1 MRGMPESQ
9 MSFPI
14 CDPGEYIPAD
24 HPIRDVKRFVD
35 SVLDTMSDEF
45 DAMYSNIGRKSIPP
59 ETLLKSCMLIAMYS
73 IRSERQFCEQLNY
86 NMLFRWFLD
95 MNLNQFPFNASSF
108 AKNKKRLLQ
117 SGVAGDFFA
126 RVRDIAMEANLMSSD
141 HFTVDG
147 TLIESWASLK
157 SFRPKDEDKD
167 DRDTPDD
174 PGNPTV
180 NFHGQKR
187 CNDTHQSTTDPEA
200 RLMRKGKGK
209 EAKLCYSAHALME
222 NRNGL
227 IADFKVALATGK
239 AEPEEAIDMV
249 RDHVKRTGWME
260 TLGADKLYDQ
270 RSFVEQLRDE
280 GVVPHVAAKKSRGAV
295 DGRTTRHVTYEI
307 SQRCRKKVEEIFG
320 WMKTIG
326 GFRRTRYRG
335 LERTGFCGTLVAATY
350 NVIRIVKLL
359 SFAA

>member
-1 MRGMPESQ
+1 
-9 MSFPI
+9 
-14 CDPGEYIPAD
+14 
-24 HPIRDVKRFVD
+24 
-35 SVLDTMSDEF
+35 MSDSF
-45 DAMYSNIGRKSIPP
+45 DAMYSKIGRKSIPP

-95 MNLNQFPFNASSF
+95 MNLNELPFNASSF
-108 AKNKKRLLQ
+108 AKNKERLLE
-117 SGVAGDFFA
+117 SDVAGEFFS
-126 RVRDIAMEANLMSSD
+126 RVRDIATDADLMSSD

-147 TLIESWASLK
+147 TLIESMASLK
-157 SFRPKDEDKD
+157 SFRPKDED

-187 CNDTHQSTTDPEA
+187 SNDTHRSTTDPEA
-200 RLMRKGKGK
+200 RLAKKGPGK
-209 EAKLCYSAHALME
+209 EARLSYSAHALME

-227 IADFKVALATGK
+227 IAEFKVALATGR
-239 AEPEEAIDMV
+239 AEPEEGMGMV
-249 RDHVKRTGWME
+249 REHVKRTGRME

-270 RSFVEQLRDE
+270 RSFVEGLRE
-280 GVVPHVAAKKSRGAV
+280 QGVIPHIAAKKSRGAV
-295 DGRTTRHVTYEI
+295 DGRTTRHATYAI

-335 LERTGFCGTLVAATY
+335 LERTSLCGTLVAATY

-359 SFAA
+359 GAAA